1 VNAWTTAVAQ
11 PNEVGESPFWHP
23 QERMLY
29 WVDIPAR
36 QVRRADPAKGGVQ
49 SWAMPSEP
57 GCIAPVTDGGLV
69 IGLRDGVYRARSW
82 GGPLAPVVRFSYDT
96 ATTRLNDGKAD
107 PAGRFWVGTMYE
119 PRDARRAELYSVDL
133 REANASGG
141 EPIVELK
148 AHNAVIANGL
158 AWSPNAKVVYWADTT
173 HHVVHAWDWD
183 PQTNAMQAHRLFQQ
197 FPAKPAGWQP
207 GQPGYGGRPD
217 GASVDSQGN
226 YWVAMFEGQR
236 LLQIAPSGELLNE
249 IALPARCPT
258 MPCFGGDDLKTLYV
272 TTARHQRPPAELEAL
287 PQSGCVLATRVDVAG
302 LPVNF
307 VSA

>member
-1 VNAWTTAVAQ
+1 VNTWATAAAQ

-23 QERMLY
+23 QERRLY

-36 QVRRADPAKGGVQ
+36 QIRRVDPAQGQVE
-49 SWAMPSEP
+49 SWSMPSEP
-57 GCIAPVTDGGLV
+57 GCIAPVTGGGLV

-82 GGPLAPVVRFSYDT
+82 GGPLANVVRFSHDP
-96 ATTRLNDGKAD
+96 ATTRSNDGKAD

-119 PRDARRAELYSVDL
+119 PRDARRAELYSVDM
-133 REANASGG
+133 RGG
-141 EPIVELK
+141 AEPVVELK
-148 AHNAVIANGL
+148 AHNAVVGNGL
-158 AWSPNAKVVYWADTT
+158 AWSPDGTVVYWADTAN
-173 HHVVHAWDWD
+173 HVVHAWTWD
-183 PQTNAMQAHRLFQQ
+183 AQTNAMQAHRVFQQ

-226 YWVAMFEGQR
+226 YWLAMFEGQR
-236 LLQIAPSGELLNE
+236 LLQFAPSGELLKE
-249 IALPARCPT
+249 IALPVRCPT
-258 MPCFGGDDLKTLYV
+258 MPCFGGDDLKTLYL
-272 TTARHQRPPAELEAL
+272 TTARHHRPRAELDAL
-287 PQSGCVLATRVDVAG
+287 PQSGCVLSMRVDVPG

>member
-1 VNAWTTAVAQ
+1 VAQ